1 VRRTIRLYRRQLGA
15 HLRAALQYE
24 ADFWILIGAAA
35 LMQVVGVVFLG
46 AIFAKIPELNGWT
59 FWEVVVVYAM
69 VSIAEG
75 VGSLFFE
82 GTWRLARKINQGE
95 VDYLLVRPYPVTL
108 QVMSSE
114 IGLNGI
120 GNIVVGSILLGLG
133 VARSDIHWSAGN
145 VALGIVLLVS
155 ALVIKVAIS
164 LGTNAGSFWI
174 PGPYSVVGYG
184 IHQVGELARY
194 PITIYAIGVRLAISV
209 LVPFAFVSFFPVAV
223 LLGRGGSA
231 RLGLLTPAVAVY
243 CVLAARWAFNRGL
256 RRYEGAGN

>member
-1 VRRTIRLYRRQLGA
+1 MRRIVRLYRRQLGA

-46 AIFAKIPELNGWT
+46 AIFAKVPQLNGWT

-82 GTWRLARKINQGE
+82 GTWRLAAKINKGE
-95 VDYLLVRPYPVTL
+95 LDYLLVRPYPVTL
-108 QVMSSE
+108 QVMSSDA
-114 IGLNGI
+114 GLNGI
-120 GNIVVGSILLGLG
+120 GNIVVGSILLALG
-133 VARSDIHWSAGN
+133 VAHTTIDWSPGK
-145 VALGIVLLVS
+145 VLLGIVLLIS
-155 ALVIKVAIS
+155 AVVVKVAIS
-164 LGTNAGSFWI
+164 LATNAGSFWI
-174 PGPYSVVGYG
+174 TAPYSVVGYA

-194 PITIYAIGVRLAISV
+194 PITIYGVGVRLAIGLV
-209 LVPFAFVSFFPVAV
+209 VPFAFVSFFPVAV
-223 LLGRGGSA
+223 LLDRGGA
-231 RLGLLTPAVAVY
+231 AKLGLLTPAVAVY
-243 CVLAARWAFNRGL
+243 CVLAARWAFHRGL